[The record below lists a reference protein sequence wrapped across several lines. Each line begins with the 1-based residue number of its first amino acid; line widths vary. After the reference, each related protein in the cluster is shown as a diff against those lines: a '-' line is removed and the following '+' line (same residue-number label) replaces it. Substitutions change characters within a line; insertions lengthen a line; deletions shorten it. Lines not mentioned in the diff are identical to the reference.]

1 LLHGSF
7 NRPPKSIRRPPPPN
21 VDLGEPD
28 EELLTDWERNFLAS
42 IDAREGEL
50 TPGQQ
55 ARLDEIEES
64 LELRRRNWRDGLF
77 PRHVR

>member
-1 LLHGSF
+1 MPL
-7 NRPPKSIRRPPPPN
+7 PD
-21 VDLGEPD
+21 VDHGEPD
-28 EELLTDWERNFLAS
+28 DGPLSDWERNFLAS
-42 IDAREGEL
+42 IDAREREL

-55 ARLDEIEES
+55 EKRDEIEES

>member
-1 LLHGSF
+1 
-7 NRPPKSIRRPPPPN
+7 
-21 VDLGEPD
+21 
-28 EELLTDWERNFLAS
+28 LTDWERNFLAS

-64 LELRRRNWRDGLF
+64 LELRRRN
-77 PRHVR
+77 